1 MHRKKEYIHINNN
14 TTCKVVRTQRGFTL
28 IEFIVLFVVIAV
40 LTTIA
45 MVNLPD
51 IRNYRKTSA
60 VDRITADLICCR
72 NIAQS
77 RGRHVRIVFNTDI
90 DSYSVEVAND
100 SGGWSALKDPLTQS
114 DWNVNIASMF
124 SGIGLQSVNINGG
137 NILIFSSTNGIPCDS
152 SITPI
157 SSQAVITFDSGNTVR
172 IEPNTGYVY

>member
-1 MHRKKEYIHINNN
+1 MHISNNI
-14 TTCKVVRTQRGFTL
+14 TCKVAKKQDGFTL
-28 IEFIVLFVVIAV
+28 IEFIVLFVVIVV

-60 VDRITADLICCR
+60 VDRLTADLICCR

-77 RGRHVRIVFNTDI
+77 RERHVRIVFDI
-90 DSYSVEVAND
+90 GTDSYSVWVAND
-100 SGGWSALKDPLTQS
+100 SGGWSALKDPLTQN

-124 SGIGLQSVNINGG
+124 PGTGLQSVNINGG
-137 NILIFSSTNGIPCDS
+137 NVLIFSSTNGIPCDS
-152 SITPI
+152 SVTPI
-157 SSQAVITFDSGNTVR
+157 SSQAGITFDSGNTVR